1 LAGFAQTIPTSNRHF
16 VKISAMLLVLSLGIS
31 LCPAAPG
38 PGIFDVRQF
47 GTRGD
52 GKTLDTVAIQAA
64 LDACGK
70 AGGGTVK
77 FSPGIYLSQPLTL
90 RTKTA
95 MLLEEGATLLASPTQ
110 SDFLKDG
117 GDWLTAKSNDD
128 FIPFISGKNLT
139 DIAITGQGTID
150 GNGANWWGPAEE
162 ARTRKPG
169 HPPLPRPDLVVL
181 NNCKNVHLAGVKLI
195 NSPRSHLVLN
205 NCEEAVIEG
214 VTVRSPAGAA
224 NTDGMDPI
232 DCRNVTITRCTVD
245 TGDDNIAIKSGKKV
259 EGRKF
264 SCENI
269 TVTDCDFLHGHG
281 MSIGSATV
289 GGVHHVV
296 VKNCRFE
303 NTDNGLRIKS
313 GRDRGGLVEDISYS
327 DITMKNVHP
336 AISIVCYYQYST
348 NDKYPENDPAQ
359 PISETTP
366 RFRNVCIS
374 NVTATCTQDAGLI
387 VGLPESLVS
396 NVVLDNVRITAET
409 GLTIRDAKGIQFKN
423 STISVKAGPL
433 FSAENAEVEGLENPK
448 K

>member
-1 LAGFAQTIPTSNRHF
+1 MKTPAILF
-16 VKISAMLLVLSLGIS
+16 VLSLGIS

-47 GTRGD
+47 GARGD

-117 GDWLTAKSNDD
+117 GDWLTAKSSDD
-128 FIPFISGKNLT
+128 FIPFINGKNLT
-139 DIAITGQGTID
+139 DIAITSQGTID

-264 SCENI
+264 GCENI

-348 NDKYPENDPAQ
+348 NDKYPKNDPAQ